1 MKFESGL
8 RTTSY
13 ANRVAQGRL
22 FLCLKLPISVQYIAL
37 SERPFSVLRFVAG
50 GLKYALAV
58 SVSATRNDPI
68 SFPLTASA

>member
-1 MKFESGL
+1 MCESGL

-22 FLCLKLPISVQYIAL
+22 FLCLKLPISVQYIGL
-37 SERPFSVLRFVAG
+37 SERPFSVLRFVTG